1 MSITPRRSS
10 LGYCSTSL
18 PAARR
23 RGIVE
28 GPLSP
33 TAAIA
38 PERPLPQLFTRAA
51 PSSYSRRSSRQPPSL
66 GSSTFI
72 PTPST
77 FGLPPSEPVK
87 QSIPNRAATDQITYR
102 SQVGN
107 YNCCDL
113 RNPTGFERSE
123 RAQVLNCEPRP
134 TTRAA
139 TLSPTSSKQQT
150 PNNTNSSRSMASMYQ
165 LVTTKVKG
173 QSCNSSTK
181 SHSIHYAPSFT
192 GSETTSGSTFNGSQP
207 SLTTTLSSQSTNLS
221 SYSFDEASS
230 SYDFHPINPASSATS
245 LKLFRSA
252 PCASINKS
260 FQNLLRKRKQKPSDL
275 NLSQS
280 LTSLNTVTNHESQEI
295 QVPRAVPKSAMFP
308 PLRLSIQTS
317 QPCKSATP
325 FRSFPSHVLE
335 PDSAHDDSESSPTAI
350 FSGSLIVAKDA
361 PLAGIHPREP
371 KSIPRRQ
378 ESEISSG
385 DDSEMEDMLLNLR
398 NIAAARKP
406 ALHVTVEPATP
417 TSPEDEHLEMKDMMK
432 NLQTIAMSRKPEPTA
447 DEKNFSESG
456 LEDDQISIDYSDTE
470 SESSFDAE
478 VIEDPEEFQ
487 LPSWPKLDSTS
498 QSPFNQQSLCASTY
512 RPAECSVSV
521 SMSRKK

>member
-38 PERPLPQLFTRAA
+38 PEPLILVDHRGNHHRWAHQLLFPLRA
-51 PSSYSRRSSRQPPSL
+51 PLVCPHRSLSSRAYQIELQQTRSHIALKWEITIVAICVIPRVSSAPKGLKSLTASLVPPP
-66 GSSTFI
+66 G
-72 PTPST
+72 
-77 FGLPPSEPVK
+77 PPH
-87 QSIPNRAATDQITYR
+87 
-102 SQVGN
+102 
-107 YNCCDL
+107 
-113 RNPTGFERSE
+113 F
-123 RAQVLNCEPRP
+123 
-134 TTRAA
+134 
-139 TLSPTSSKQQT
+139 PTSSKQQT

-361 PLAGIHPREP
+361 PLAGIHPLDPPASRERNF
-371 KSIPRRQ
+371 KRRRF
-378 ESEISSG
+378 G
-385 DDSEMEDMLLNLR
+385 DGRHAVELTKHCRGTEAGL
-398 NIAAARKP
+398 AR
-406 ALHVTVEPATP
+406 HRRTTATP